1 MDDRD
6 RQRHRVYAWEEQ
18 FIAPRD
24 PSLIEPA
31 QAQGMID
38 AIWAE
43 TGLRFPP
50 KVERLPRQAR
60 STMADA
66 SRLSIRL
73 ADSSPSW
80 CLLHE
85 LAHAMSSTHDGHSD
99 GHGPTFMGLYAQ
111 LLIRY
116 LRVPIDTLLQSIEVA
131 RIEADMQAKPVFI
144 DDQPMRRARTRPSAS
159 AVPGNGGINDADGL

>member
-6 RQRHRVYAWEEQ
+6 RQRNRVYAWEEQ
-18 FIAPRD
+18 FIAPRA

-60 STMADA
+60 STMVDA

-111 LLIRY
+111 SL
-116 LRVPIDTLLQSIEVA
+116 EAA

-144 DDQPMRRARTRPSAS
+144 DDQPMRRTRTRSSAS
-159 AVPGNGGINDADGL
+159 AVSGNGGANDADRH